1 MTAPST
7 PSEDGPL
14 GDRAFRS
21 VYIGIVLTMLGAW
34 MSNTACA
41 WLMSRIDRSAV
52 MLGWLQASFMAPVV
66 ILSLPIGVLADTLNR
81 RHTAIAGCLLMAAAC
96 ASLAGFCA
104 AGRMGAGSL
113 LAHTLI
119 MGAVTALLGPLV
131 MAIIQDIVRR
141 EQLAQAVTLYSVA
154 LNGGRAVGP
163 AAAGVLIGLA
173 GVAAAFVVNGFAY
186 AAFAVSLW
194 RWRAPP
200 QASVVEKG
208 WGAALIGGLRYAAL
222 DRAFRALL
230 LRLLFFLVCASG
242 LLAVAPIVAAAR
254 LGGSPSDFG
263 ALTGAIG
270 AGALA
275 GALGRAFVAARWPRI
290 VGADVCAVAVA
301 ASYAGLA
308 LCHGF
313 APVIGFAALFGV
325 GWTNA
330 AIGFQSRAQLSLPAP
345 LRGRGGAIYLTV
357 FALGTLLG
365 GLIAGAVLDH
375 LPLGASLLLAGG
387 LLGLDPLT
395 VHSAQTWRQYNA
407 NGAAL

>member
-1 MTAPST
+1 MTTPTAPSEFGSL
-7 PSEDGPL
+7 SEG
-14 GDRAFRS
+14 AFRS
-21 VYIGIVLTMLGAW
+21 VYFGIVLTMLGVW

-41 WLMSRIDRSAV
+41 WLMSRLATSAV

-66 ILSLPIGVLADTLNR
+66 LLSLPMGVLADTLNR
-81 RHTAIAGCLLMAAAC
+81 RRTAIAGCLLMCAAC

-104 AGRMGAGSL
+104 AGRIGAATL
-113 LAHTLI
+113 LAHTLL

-131 MAIIQDIVRR
+131 MALIQDIVRR
-141 EQLAQAVTLYSVA
+141 EHLAQAITLYSVA

-163 AAAGVLIGLA
+163 AVAGVLIGVA
-173 GVAAAFVVNGFAY
+173 GVAAAVLLNGFAY

-200 QASVVEKG
+200 QASVVEQG
-208 WGAALIGGLRYAAL
+208 WGSALLGGLRYAAL
-222 DRAFRALL
+222 NHAFRSLL
-230 LRLLFFLVCASG
+230 LRLLVFLVCASG
-242 LLAVAPIVAAAR
+242 LLAVAPVVAAAR
-254 LGGSPSDFG
+254 LGASPRDFG

-275 GALGRAFVAARWPRI
+275 GALGRAFVAARWPQAVRI
-290 VGADVCAVAVA
+290 EVCAAAVA
-301 ASYAGLA
+301 LSYGGLA

-345 LRGRGGAIYLTV
+345 LRGRGGSIYLTA

-375 LPLGASLLLAGG
+375 LPIGASLLLAAA
-387 LLGLDPLT
+387 LLCLDPLT
-395 VHSAQTWRQYNA
+395 LLAAHAWRRFSLT
-407 NGAAL
+407 GARL